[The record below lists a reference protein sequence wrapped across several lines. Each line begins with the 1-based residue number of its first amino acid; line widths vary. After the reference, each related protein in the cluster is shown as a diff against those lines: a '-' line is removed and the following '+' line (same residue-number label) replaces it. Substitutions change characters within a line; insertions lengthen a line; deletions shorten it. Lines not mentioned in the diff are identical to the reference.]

1 MGYERKRGKL
11 SQLNACLRDGRT
23 DRFSL
28 VGGETKVLR
37 GVKYVIT
44 LDTDTQLRAMR
55 RANWRAQWR
64 TR

>member
-11 SQLNACLRDGRT
+11 SDLNSLLLSGST

-28 VGGETKVLR
+28 VAGETTALR
-37 GVKYVIT
+37 GVKFVIT
-44 LDTDTQLRAMR
+44 LDVDTQLPRDAAR
-55 RANWRAQWR
+55 HLVEAWR